1 MMIASRRSWYYSLP
15 LLAWVTV
22 FPFCANARAD
32 EATQTESKT
41 PPASRLLPAETLAYL
56 RIRDVED
63 LRYGFANSTLGKML
77 DDPAMQPFVSDTYQ
91 TISQWF
97 DQAASEFGLPLDQ
110 LLDIPQGQFAAALVQ
125 AVPVEEDSSESSSE
139 GDAEMT
145 DEEIKQR
152 MQRRQR
158 QQNGFAGVFM
168 IETGEDNESM
178 RTMRELLKQVSALAE
193 KNKSVKTTE
202 TIGDHELTRWVRSRG
217 QSPVVEWFDRD
228 GMFVVGI
235 GNQTAAEVLRRWNA
249 LDAPKNRKAAQERAS
264 GVTESTDS
272 TITVGNLSGNAD
284 FAAVMT
290 RSIGAEAETPQITFF
305 VNPYAIA
312 QRIIRRSSSSFFILP
327 VVEDLGL
334 AKLRG
339 IGGSIFR
346 GGDIVE
352 NVIHIHVVID
362 PPRDGF
368 LGVIRPEPVAPQPP
382 QWVPADVASYLT
394 SNWDVSTAFDN
405 LSKIVDRF
413 AGEGSFNRFTED
425 RIEERVSVSVRDD
438 LIANLTGRYVGIQR
452 YQPPANWNS
461 NARAD
466 ALEVID
472 VAKAKEMLATVRSKL
487 PPGDLNAE
495 TISGV
500 EVLFIRGRNRE
511 DRPMPQMIRVPQR
524 SVMLLD
530 NYLVISDSREI
541 VETILKAH
549 NGSIDR
555 LSDDSDYALM
565 ASEIGVK
572 LGNEDAFFLSF
583 NRDAESYR
591 VIYEMAA
598 SPDSR
603 NALQRAGENNPTV
616 KQFGDLLERQQ
627 LPAFDEL
634 RKYFNVSG
642 GFGYDEPGGLH
653 FGIINLRPLE

>member
-1 MMIASRRSWYYSLP
+1 MIASRRSGYYSLA
-15 LLAWVTV
+15 LAVLVSV
-22 FPFCANARAD
+22 FPFWANARAAD
-32 EATQTESKT
+32 ATTTESST
-41 PPASRLLPAETLAYL
+41 PPASRLLPADTLAYL

-63 LRYGFANSTLGKML
+63 LRFGFANSTLGKML
-77 DDPAMQPFVSDTYQ
+77 DDPAMRPFVSDTYR
-91 TISQWF
+91 TLSEWF
-97 DQAASEFGLPLDQ
+97 DQAASEFGLPLEQ
-110 LLDIPQGQFAAALVQ
+110 LLAIPRGQFSAALVQ
-125 AVPVEEDSSESSSE
+125 SVPMQETESEKSSQD
-139 GDAEMT
+139 DAELT
-145 DEEIKQR
+145 DEQIKQR

-168 IETGEDNESM
+168 IETGQDNDSM
-178 RTMRELLKQVSALAE
+178 RTMRQLLEQVSALAE
-193 KNKSVKTTE
+193 KSKSVKTTE
-202 TIGDHELTRWVRSRG
+202 TIGGHPLTRWVRSRG

-249 LDAPKNRKAAQERAS
+249 LDAPQNRKAALERS
-264 GVTESTDS
+264 TGTDPSTDS

-290 RSIGAEAETPQITFF
+290 RSISAEAETPQITFF

-334 AKLRG
+334 TKLRG

-352 NVIHIHVVID
+352 NVIHIHVVVD

-382 QWVPADVASYLT
+382 QWVSADVASYLT
-394 SNWDVSTAFDN
+394 SHWDIVTAFDN

-413 AGEGSFNRFTED
+413 AGEGSFKRFTED
-425 RIEERVSVSVRDD
+425 RIQGRLSVSLRDD
-438 LIANLTGRYVGIQR
+438 LIANLTGRYVGIRR

-472 VAKAKEMLATVRSKL
+472 VTKAKEMLATIRTNL
-487 PPGDLNAE
+487 PPGDIKAE

-511 DRPMPQMIRVPQR
+511 GRPMPRMIRVPER

-530 NYLVISDSREI
+530 NYLVLSDSREI
-541 VETILKAH
+541 VETILKAQ
-549 NGSIDR
+549 NGSVAR

-565 ASEIGVK
+565 VSEIGVK
-572 LGNEDAFFLSF
+572 LGSEDAFFLSF

-591 VIYEMAA
+591 VFYEMAA
-598 SPDSR
+598 SQDSR
-603 NALQRAGENNPTV
+603 SALQRAGENNPAL
-616 KQFGDLLERQQ
+616 QRFGDLLERQQ
-627 LPAFDEL
+627 LPDFDDL

-653 FGIINLRPLE
+653 FGIMNLRPLE

>member
-1 MMIASRRSWYYSLP
+1 MISSCRFRHYSLAFVA
-15 LLAWVTV
+15 LVTLFSFWVD
-22 FPFCANARAD
+22 ARAD
-32 EATQTESKT
+32 EATPTESKT

-63 LRYGFANSTLGKML
+63 LRYGLANSTLGKML
-77 DDPAMQPFVSDTYQ
+77 DDPAMRPFVSDTYQ
-91 TISQWF
+91 TLSRWF
-97 DQAASEFGLPLDQ
+97 DQAASELGLPLEQ
-110 LLDIPQGQFAAALVQ
+110 LLAIPQAQFSAALIQ
-125 AVPVEEDSSESSSE
+125 AVPLEEESLESPSE
-139 GDAEMT
+139 GDAELT
-145 DEEIKQR
+145 DEQIKQR

-158 QQNGFAGVFM
+158 RQNGFAGVFM
-168 IETGEDNESM
+168 IETGEDNESI
-178 RTMRELLKQVSALAE
+178 RTMRELLDQISVLAE

-202 TIGDHELTRWVRSRG
+202 TIGGYELTRWVRSRG
-217 QSPVVEWFDRD
+217 RSPVVEWFDRD

-235 GNQTAAEVLRRWNA
+235 GNQTAAEVLRRWHT
-249 LDAPKNRKAAQERAS
+249 LDAPKNRKAASER
-264 GVTESTDS
+264 STGINPS
-272 TITVGNLSGNAD
+272 AGAAITVGNLSGNAD

-312 QRIIRRSSSSFFILP
+312 QRIIRRGSSSFFILP

-352 NVIHIHVVID
+352 NVIHVHVVVD

-368 LGVIRPEPVAPQPP
+368 LGVIRPEPVSPQPP
-382 QWVPADVASYLT
+382 PWVPADVASYLT
-394 SNWDVSTAFDN
+394 SNWDIATAFDN

-425 RIEERVSVSVRDD
+425 RIEERLNVSIRDD
-438 LIANLTGRYVGIQR
+438 LIANLTGRYVSIRR
-452 YQPPANWNS
+452 YQLPANWNS

-466 ALEVID
+466 AIEVTD
-472 VAKAKEMLATVRSKL
+472 AAKAKQMLATIRAKL
-487 PPGDLNAE
+487 PSGDLTSE

-511 DRPMPQMIRVPQR
+511 GRTMPRMIRVPQR
-524 SVMLLD
+524 SVMVLEND
-530 NYLVISDSREI
+530 LVISDSREI
-541 VETILKAH
+541 VETILKAK

-555 LSDDSDYALM
+555 LADNSDYALT
-565 ASEIGVK
+565 ASEIGFK
-572 LGNEDAFFLSF
+572 LGSEDPFFLSF

-591 VIYEMAA
+591 VFYEMAA
-598 SPDSR
+598 SQDSR
-603 NALQRAGENNPTV
+603 IALQRAGENNPAL
-616 KQFGDLLERQQ
+616 KQFGDLLRRQQ
-627 LPAFDEL
+627 LPDFDDLKE
-634 RKYFNVSG
+634 YFNVSG

-653 FGIINLRPLE
+653 FGILNLRPFE